1 MSRLGQAILI
11 LGCILTLGGI
21 IYLTVK
27 SEDTI
32 HYTQT
37 EYEMGRILDTRE
49 ATFDDIKTKKNVDGC
64 NIVYSDAQGK
74 IREEDTKLLD
84 GEACKELK
92 NTKEIEIKVEI
103 ENLYSKRKEE
113 VIDTRINKSLVL
125 IKE

>member
-49 ATFDDIKTKKNVDGC
+49 ATFVDIKTKKNVDGC

-92 NTKEIEIKVEI
+92 NIKEIEIKVER

-113 VIDTRINKSLVL
+113 IIDVKVNKSLVL

>member
-21 IYLTVK
+21 IYLTIK

-49 ATFDDIKTKKNVDGC
+49 ATFVDIKTKKNVEGC

-74 IREEDTKLLD
+74 IHEEDTKLLD

-92 NTKEIEIKVEI
+92 NIKEIEIKVER

-113 VIDTRINKSLVL
+113 IIDVKVNKSLVL